1 MDLKL
6 LQMKEMITYLVLIAL
21 LFLIVFRI
29 TQNNLKKTGIR
40 KKSSFKTRYQER
52 KKEAEQE
59 KTKES

>member
-1 MDLKL
+1 LDLKL

>member
-1 MDLKL
+1 M

-40 KKSSFKTRYQER
+40 NKSSFKTRYQER

>member
-1 MDLKL
+1 
-6 LQMKEMITYLVLIAL
+6 MKEMITYLVLIAL

-59 KTKES
+59 KTNAS